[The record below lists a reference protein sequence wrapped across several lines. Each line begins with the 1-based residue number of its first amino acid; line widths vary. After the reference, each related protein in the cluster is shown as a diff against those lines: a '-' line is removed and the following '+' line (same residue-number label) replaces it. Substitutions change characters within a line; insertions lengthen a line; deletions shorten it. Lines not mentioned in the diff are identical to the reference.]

1 MNDVRAAFFVIR
13 YMKTVIRYIGRAKV
27 FTKKCGMVLSD
38 YRQESKYAVPIK
50 IKRKGKPQ
58 EEESM
63 RNAKVKKSNKILA
76 AITAAMLAVTIGGTG
91 VTAFANNNSDTYEC
105 FSFSG
110 ENTLRSD
117 FRRKDDT
124 SSSWCN
130 CYDSS
135 NSDSGFYIQVY
146 GTSEHNNTSGSY
158 CGRRS
163 YYFSEDTTWYM
174 WNVVYE
180 TYGDCDYTAAYL
192 IASPQGSI
200 YDDFECWWSPDNGS
214 GITGDENL

>member
-117 FRRKDDT
+117 FRRKDDINA
-124 SSSWCN
+124 SRK
-130 CYDSS
+130 
-135 NSDSGFYIQVY
+135 
-146 GTSEHNNTSGSY
+146 E
-158 CGRRS
+158 GR
-163 YYFSEDTTWYM
+163 Y
-174 WNVVYE
+174 
-180 TYGDCDYTAAYL
+180 
-192 IASPQGSI
+192 
-200 YDDFECWWSPDNGS
+200 NG
-214 GITGDENL
+214 IFNI

>member
-1 MNDVRAAFFVIR
+1 M
-13 YMKTVIRYIGRAKV
+13 
-27 FTKKCGMVLSD
+27 
-38 YRQESKYAVPIK
+38 PIK
-50 IKRKGKPQ
+50 IKQRIKPQ

-91 VTAFANNNSDTYEC
+91 VTALANSSDTYEC

-110 ENTLRSD
+110 ENTSRSD

-135 NSDSGFYIQVY
+135 NSDAGFYIEVY
-146 GTSEHNNTSGSY
+146 GTSEYNNTSGSY

-174 WNVVYE
+174 WNLVYE

-200 YDDFECWWSPDNGS
+200 YDDFDCWWSPDNGS
-214 GITGDENL
+214 GITGDEQR

>member
-13 YMKTVIRYIGRAKV
+13 YMKTVIRYMDRAKV
-27 FTKKCGMVLSD
+27 FTKKYGMVLSD

-110 ENTLRSD
+110 ENTSRSD

-135 NSDSGFYIQVY
+135 NSEAGFYIQVY

-174 WNVVYE
+174 WNLVYE

-192 IASPQGSI
+192 IASPQGAI
-200 YDDFECWWSPDNGS
+200 YDDFDCWWSPDNGS
-214 GITGDENL
+214 GITGDEQR

>member
-1 MNDVRAAFFVIR
+1 
-13 YMKTVIRYIGRAKV
+13 
-27 FTKKCGMVLSD
+27 
-38 YRQESKYAVPIK
+38 
-50 IKRKGKPQ
+50 
-58 EEESM
+58 M

-91 VTAFANNNSDTYEC
+91 VTALANSSNTYEC

-110 ENTLRSD
+110 ENTSRSD

-135 NSDSGFYIQVY
+135 NSDAGFYIQVY

-163 YYFSEDTTWYM
+163 
-174 WNVVYE
+174 
-180 TYGDCDYTAAYL
+180 
-192 IASPQGSI
+192 
-200 YDDFECWWSPDNGS
+200 
-214 GITGDENL
+214 

>member
-1 MNDVRAAFFVIR
+1 MKKKTGKVNQIATGFAA
-13 YMKTVIRYIGRAKV
+13 
-27 FTKKCGMVLSD
+27 VLLGLIV
-38 YRQESKYAVPIK
+38 A
-50 IKRKGKPQ
+50 
-58 EEESM
+58 
-63 RNAKVKKSNKILA
+63 
-76 AITAAMLAVTIGGTG
+76 GTG
-91 VTAFANNNSDTYEC
+91 TKVFANNNSDTYEY

-110 ENTLRSD
+110 DNTVHSD

-135 NSDSGFYIQVY
+135 NSDAGFYIQVY

-174 WNVVYE
+174 WNLVYE
-180 TYGDCDYTAAYL
+180 TYGKEKYTAAYL

-200 YDDFECWWSPDNGS
+200 YDDFDCWWSPDNGS
-214 GITGDENL
+214 GITWDEER

>member
-13 YMKTVIRYIGRAKV
+13 YMKTVIRYIVRSKV
-27 FTKKCGMVLSD
+27 FTKKYGMVLSD

-105 FSFSG
+105 FSLSG
-110 ENTLRSD
+110 ENTSRSD
-117 FRRKDDT
+117 FR
-124 SSSWCN
+124 
-130 CYDSS
+130 
-135 NSDSGFYIQVY
+135 
-146 GTSEHNNTSGSY
+146 
-158 CGRRS
+158 
-163 YYFSEDTTWYM
+163 
-174 WNVVYE
+174 
-180 TYGDCDYTAAYL
+180 
-192 IASPQGSI
+192 
-200 YDDFECWWSPDNGS
+200 
-214 GITGDENL
+214 

>member
-13 YMKTVIRYIGRAKV
+13 YMKTVIRYIVRSKV
-27 FTKKCGMVLSD
+27 FTKKYGMVLSD

-110 ENTLRSD
+110 ENTSRSD

-135 NSDSGFYIQVY
+135 NSEAGFYIQVY
-146 GTSEHNNTSGSY
+146 GTSEHNNTSCSY

-174 WNVVYE
+174 WNLVYE

-192 IASPQGSI
+192 IASPQGAI
-200 YDDFECWWSPDNGS
+200 YDDFDCWWSPDNGS
-214 GITGDENL
+214 GITGDEQR

>member
-13 YMKTVIRYIGRAKV
+13 YMKTVIRYIVRSKV
-27 FTKKCGMVLSD
+27 FTKKYGMVLSD

-110 ENTLRSD
+110 ENTSRSD

-135 NSDSGFYIQVY
+135 NSEAGFYIQVY

-174 WNVVYE
+174 WNLVYE
-180 TYGDCDYTAAYL
+180 TYGDCD
-192 IASPQGSI
+192 IRQHI
-200 YDDFECWWSPDNGS
+200 
-214 GITGDENL
+214 

>member
-1 MNDVRAAFFVIR
+1 
-13 YMKTVIRYIGRAKV
+13 
-27 FTKKCGMVLSD
+27 
-38 YRQESKYAVPIK
+38 
-50 IKRKGKPQ
+50 
-58 EEESM
+58 M

-91 VTAFANNNSDTYEC
+91 VTAFAYNNSDTYEC

-110 ENTLRSD
+110 ENTSRSD
-117 FRRKDDT
+117 FRHKDDI
-124 SSSWCN
+124 SSCWCN
-130 CYDSS
+130 CYNSS
-135 NSDSGFYIQVY
+135 NSDAGFYIEVY
-146 GTSEHNNTSGSY
+146 GGHK
-158 CGRRS
+158 S

-200 YDDFECWWSPDNGS
+200 YDDFDCWWSPDNGS
-214 GITGDENL
+214 GITWDEER

>member
-13 YMKTVIRYIGRAKV
+13 YMKTVIRYIVRSKV
-27 FTKKCGMVLSD
+27 FTKKYGMVLSD

-110 ENTLRSD
+110 ENTSRSD

-135 NSDSGFYIQVY
+135 NSEAGFYIQVY
-146 GTSEHNNTSGSY
+146 GTSEHNNTSGS
-158 CGRRS
+158 
-163 YYFSEDTTWYM
+163 
-174 WNVVYE
+174 
-180 TYGDCDYTAAYL
+180 
-192 IASPQGSI
+192 
-200 YDDFECWWSPDNGS
+200 
-214 GITGDENL
+214 

>member
-1 MNDVRAAFFVIR
+1 
-13 YMKTVIRYIGRAKV
+13 
-27 FTKKCGMVLSD
+27 
-38 YRQESKYAVPIK
+38 
-50 IKRKGKPQ
+50 
-58 EEESM
+58 
-63 RNAKVKKSNKILA
+63 
-76 AITAAMLAVTIGGTG
+76 MLAVTIGGTG

-192 IASPQGSI
+192 IASPQVLFMMILSAGGVRTMAQVLPEMNNDRRRQFMKKRSI
-200 YDDFECWWSPDNGS
+200 GILLLGLVVCTCIS
-214 GITGDENL
+214 GCSSQSIADVNEKSIQAEEETETKDEKRML

>member
-1 MNDVRAAFFVIR
+1 MWTA
-13 YMKTVIRYIGRAKV
+13 
-27 FTKKCGMVLSD
+27 C
-38 YRQESKYAVPIK
+38 K
-50 IKRKGKPQ
+50 IKQRINPQ

-91 VTAFANNNSDTYEC
+91 VTAFANNNDNTYEC

-110 ENTLRSD
+110 ENTSRSD
-117 FRRKDDT
+117 FRRKDDI
-124 SSSWCN
+124 SSCWCN
-130 CYDSS
+130 CYNSS
-135 NSDSGFYIQVY
+135 NSDAGFYIQVY

-180 TYGDCDYTAAYL
+180 TYEDCDYKAAYL

-214 GITGDENL
+214 GITWDEER